1 MPKIEACRYTIRELN
16 RQYFHDKPM
25 RLSLSIS
32 LLGEPGGN
40 ATIVIDRI
48 GSDPIIKPFV
58 ELSYES
64 KTSRL
69 VLDHLSQYFI
79 SERLQYGDYYSVKA
93 DDSYVIQFWT
103 ESERENNA

>member
-1 MPKIEACRYTIRELN
+1 MSKIEACRYTIRELN
-16 RQYFHDKPM
+16 KQYFHDKPI

-40 ATIVIDRI
+40 VTIVIDRI

-58 ELSYES
+58 ELSYAD
-64 KTSRL
+64 KTA
-69 VLDHLSQYFI
+69 YFI

-103 ESERENNA
+103 EYERENNV